1 MQNDFAWDGDWE
13 AVSPSDAAWAES
25 ELRRELAPGHILF
38 DHQWTAL
45 GRRWRRDDF
54 LFQLADGRFAQ
65 VHLTRRVE
73 TDPRWPVS
81 EIFKTFDDWKAVPV
95 EDR

>member
-1 MQNDFAWDGDWE
+1 MSEHYEWEGDWSSVTASE
-13 AVSPSDAAWAES
+13 ASWAEK
-25 ELRRELAPGHILF
+25 ELASELAPGHILAGQQF
-38 DHQWTAL
+38 TAL

-54 LFQLADGRFAQ
+54 LFQMSDGRFAR

-73 TDPRWPVS
+73 TDPRWPTVD
-81 EIFKTFDDWKAVPV
+81 FFDSFEAWKALPL